1 MKPVLP
7 RCIEKVRPNNREI
20 VITAKIIILPL
31 KNIYACLKIIS
42 GKISGDFLYTTEF
55 RNI

>member
-1 MKPVLP
+1 MKPVFAPLH
-7 RCIEKVRPNNREI
+7 RKVRPNNREI